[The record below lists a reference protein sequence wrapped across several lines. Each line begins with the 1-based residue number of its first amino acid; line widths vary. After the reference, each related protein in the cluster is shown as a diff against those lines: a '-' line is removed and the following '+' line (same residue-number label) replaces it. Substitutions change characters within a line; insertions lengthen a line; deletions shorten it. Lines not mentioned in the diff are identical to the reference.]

1 MSKKRAKRAYTV
13 EEKLRILEEAR
24 QPNTAVAEVLR
35 RHQVDA
41 ATFYRWERQAKE
53 GMKEAL
59 EGRRRDAKGQ
69 EREIER
75 LRAELAKKSRI
86 IAEVVEENL
95 DLKRV
100 LRGISGNGSDNGA
113 PGSHAVGTGGARWH
127 TKRSRR
133 CSGAGR
139 GSASWKSAEKEQLRS
154 APCPGSC

>member
-1 MSKKRAKRAYTV
+1 MSKKRARRAYTV

-59 EGRRRDAKGQ
+59 EGRKRDAKGQ
-69 EREIER
+69 EQEIER

-95 DLKRV
+95 WPAPAFST
-100 LRGISGNGSDNGA
+100 RGYESVSSISPSPGESKASPATRGSEA
-113 PGSHAVGTGGARWH
+113 CWGSVAANSAGVRSPRELCG
-127 TKRSRR
+127 RSRL
-133 CSGAGR
+133 
-139 GSASWKSAEKEQLRS
+139 W
-154 APCPGSC
+154 

>member
-1 MSKKRAKRAYTV
+1 MAREPRTTTEARMSKKRAKRAFTA

-59 EGRRRDAKGQ
+59 EGRKRDAKSQ

-75 LRAELAKKSRI
+75 LRAELARKSRI

-95 DLKRV
+95 DLKR
-100 LRGISGNGSDNGA
+100 G
-113 PGSHAVGTGGARWH
+113 P
-127 TKRSRR
+127 
-133 CSGAGR
+133 
-139 GSASWKSAEKEQLRS
+139 
-154 APCPGSC
+154 

>member
-35 RHQVDA
+35 RHQMDA

-53 GMKEAL
+53 GMREAL
-59 EGRRRDAKGQ
+59 EGRRGDAKGQ

-95 DLKRV
+95 ELE
-100 LRGISGNGSDNGA
+100 RG
-113 PGSHAVGTGGARWH
+113 P
-127 TKRSRR
+127 
-133 CSGAGR
+133 
-139 GSASWKSAEKEQLRS
+139 
-154 APCPGSC
+154 